1 MNPIDRA
8 ARTARAGQETA
19 EASAQVIARRLAI
32 MGEALADPLNADHAE
47 LSRMGVE
54 KVEALTAS
62 AGAVATGALDMADQG
77 RRIADREGLEASA
90 HMTRLA
96 GADSLAGAA
105 ALQAAWGMGLWSR
118 AMADSWTLGEALL
131 KAQAE
136 ALSPIHAAA
145 VANAKRLKP

>member
-8 ARTARAGQETA
+8 ARTVRAGQETA
-19 EASAQVIARRLAI
+19 EASAQVIARRLTI
-32 MGEALADPLNADHAE
+32 MGEAMANPLRADHAE
-47 LSRMGVE
+47 LGRMGSE

-62 AGAVATGALDMADQG
+62 AGAVASGAIDLADQG

-96 GADSLAGAA
+96 SADSLASAA
-105 ALQAAWGMGLWSR
+105 ALQAAWGMGVWSR
-118 AMADSWTLGEALL
+118 ALSDSWTLGESML
-131 KAQAE
+131 KLQAK

-145 VANAKRLKP
+145 VANAKRLKT

>member
-1 MNPIDRA
+1 MNPIARA

-47 LSRMGVE
+47 LGRMGTE

-62 AGAVATGALDMADQG
+62 AGAMASGALDLADQG

-90 HMTRLA
+90 HLARLA
-96 GADSLAGAA
+96 KTDSLAGAA
-105 ALQAAWGMGLWSR
+105 ALQAAWGVGLWSR
-118 AMADSWTLGEALL
+118 ALSDSWDLGNTML
-131 KAQAE
+131 KLQAQ

-145 VANAKRLKP
+145 VANARRLKK

>member
-1 MNPIDRA
+1 MNPIDHA

-47 LSRMGVE
+47 LGRMGTE

-62 AGAVATGALDMADQG
+62 AGAMAAGALDLADQG

-90 HMTRLA
+90 HLARLSK
-96 GADSLAGAA
+96 ADSLAGAA
-105 ALQAAWGMGLWSR
+105 ALQAAWGVGLWSR
-118 AMADSWTLGEALL
+118 ALSDSWNLGNTML
-131 KAQAE
+131 KLQAE

-145 VANAKRLKP
+145 VANAKRLRK

>member
-1 MNPIDRA
+1 MNPIARA

-32 MGEALADPLNADHAE
+32 MGEALADPLRADHAE
-47 LSRMGVE
+47 LGRMGTE

-62 AGAVATGALDMADQG
+62 AGAVASGALDLADQG

-90 HMTRLA
+90 HLERLA
-96 GADSLAGAA
+96 KADSLAGAA
-105 ALQAAWGMGLWSR
+105 ALQAAWGVGLWSR
-118 AMADSWTLGEALL
+118 ALSDSWDLGNTML
-131 KAQAE
+131 KLQAQ

-145 VANAKRLKP
+145 VANARRLKK

>member
-47 LSRMGVE
+47 LGRMGVE

-62 AGAVATGALDMADQG
+62 AGAMAAGALDLADQG
-77 RRIADREGLEASA
+77 RRIADREGLAASA
-90 HMTRLA
+90 HLARLA
-96 GADSLAGAA
+96 KTDSLAGAA

-118 AMADSWTLGEALL
+118 ALSDGWDLGNSML
-131 KAQAE
+131 KLQAQ

-145 VANAKRLKP
+145 VANAKRLRK

>member
-1 MNPIDRA
+1 MNPIDHA

-32 MGEALADPLNADHAE
+32 MGEALADPLRADHAE
-47 LSRMGVE
+47 LGRMGTE

-62 AGAVATGALDMADQG
+62 AGAVASGALDLADQG

-90 HMTRLA
+90 HLARLLK
-96 GADSLAGAA
+96 ADSLAGAA
-105 ALQAAWGMGLWSR
+105 ALQAAWGVGLWSR
-118 AMADSWTLGEALL
+118 ALSDSWNLGNTML
-131 KAQAE
+131 KLQAE

-145 VANAKRLKP
+145 MANAKRLRK

>member
-8 ARTARAGQETA
+8 ARTIRAGQETA

-32 MGEALADPLNADHAE
+32 MGEALADPLRADHAE
-47 LSRMGVE
+47 LGRMGSE

-62 AGAVATGALDMADQG
+62 AGAVAAGALDMADHG

-90 HMTRLA
+90 HMARLSR
-96 GADSLAGAA
+96 ADSLAGAA
-105 ALQAAWGMGLWSR
+105 ALQTAWGMGVWSR
-118 AMADSWTLGEALL
+118 ALSDSWNLGNTML
-131 KAQAE
+131 KLQAE

-145 VANAKRLKP
+145 VANAKRLKT

>member
-47 LSRMGVE
+47 LGRMGAE

-62 AGAVATGALDMADQG
+62 AGAVASGALDLADQG

-90 HMTRLA
+90 HLARLSKT
-96 GADSLAGAA
+96 DSLAGAA
-105 ALQAAWGMGLWSR
+105 ALQTAWGMGVWSR
-118 AMADSWTLGEALL
+118 AVADSWSLGATLL
-131 KAQAE
+131 KTQAE
-136 ALSPIHAAA
+136 ALSPIHAAV
-145 VANAKRLKP
+145 VANAERLKK